1 MLGNNHYMSTLES
14 EGRGRFT
21 GQTKYNV
28 KVGGVDLGDGQQTAD
43 F

>member
-1 MLGNNHYMSTLES
+1 MSTLES
-14 EGRGRFT
+14 EGRGRFP

-43 F
+43 V